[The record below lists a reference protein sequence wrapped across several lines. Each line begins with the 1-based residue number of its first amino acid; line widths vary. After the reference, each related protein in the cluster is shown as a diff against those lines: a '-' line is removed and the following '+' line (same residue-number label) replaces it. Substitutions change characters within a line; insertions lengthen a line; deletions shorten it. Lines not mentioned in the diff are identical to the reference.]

1 MNIAR
6 SIIFSVYVILLV
18 GLSPTSG
25 CKLPMHKTKWFY
37 PGVKGK
43 GILSCFDYFANG
55 INRKCGNSY
64 NIFTD
69 IAKLNGRG
77 NHDQGIKV
85 IIDVSKGGGHILD
98 YWISGLGSTFADMV
112 ISAHRIVICAF
123 GRKHRRSFFFADKG
137 ICRSDFGKHYGWR
150 SYDNG
155 YDDIANVIS
164 YYRLNNAQADIENIF
179 KKHTKGKGI
188 KALTGSHRLIAQAI
202 WDLSKLFSRANN
214 EWCHDDVYYVFK
226 RVLTVL
232 GALANGYRT
241 GLGNDVVDGLIE
253 YCGEAVKQ
261 YGQKD
266 LSHCGSDIKVK
277 LEDCNRTDFN
287 GAISSGQDDDS
298 GDDSNDNANDDNGNN
313 DEYNRDEN
321 SSGSTKRKSSSS
333 DENSSGS
340 NKNSSANTN
349 KKSSSSDENSS
360 GSTKRK
366 SSSSDENSSSSDE
379 NSSSSDDNS
388 SGSNENSSG
397 NTNKRSSS
405 SDKNSSSNNENSS
418 GNSSK
423 KSNSSSENSSN
434 HSSKK
439 SNSNDENS
447 SSSNENSSGNTSRTS
462 SSSAKKHRKHSSENN
477 DSNTDTNN
485 NTNNN
490 DSNQSN
496 RSSNSNNN
504 RNNQETNIVINNNY
518 VVYNKEEVNEVSEA
532 DNASTDT
539 TEKTGD

>member
-1 MNIAR
+1 M
-6 SIIFSVYVILLV
+6 VL
-18 GLSPTSG
+18 SG
-25 CKLPMHKTKWFY
+25 CQ
-37 PGVKGK
+37 
-43 GILSCFDYFANG
+43 D
-55 INRKCGNSY
+55 
-64 NIFTD
+64 
-69 IAKLNGRG
+69 GRG

-85 IIDVSKGGGHILD
+85 IID
-98 YWISGLGSTFADMV
+98 
-112 ISAHRIVICAF
+112 
-123 GRKHRRSFFFADKG
+123 DKG

-164 YYRLNNAQADIENIF
+164 YYRLNNAQTDIENIF

-202 WDLSKLFSRANN
+202 WDLSKLFSL
-214 EWCHDDVYYVFK
+214 
-226 RVLTVL
+226 LTVL

-241 GLGNDVVDGLIE
+241 GH
-253 YCGEAVKQ
+253 
-261 YGQKD
+261 

-349 KKSSSSDENSS
+349 KKSISSDENSS

-366 SSSSDENSSSSDE
+366 SSSSDENSSSGDE

-405 SDKNSSSNNENSS
+405 SDKN
-418 GNSSK
+418 K
-423 KSNSSSENSSN
+423 
-434 HSSKK
+434 
-439 SNSNDENS
+439 
-447 SSSNENSSGNTSRTS
+447 
-462 SSSAKKHRKHSSENN
+462 
-477 DSNTDTNN
+477 
-485 NTNNN
+485 
-490 DSNQSN
+490 
-496 RSSNSNNN
+496 
-504 RNNQETNIVINNNY
+504 
-518 VVYNKEEVNEVSEA
+518 EVNEVSEA